1 MDYSKHGTHKKE
13 KHIRSDIPKA
23 KHKVSFNIFRIF
35 IFALIAIGV
44 MGISAAVGGL
54 RGVLDS
60 APQISVEDVIPE
72 GYKSFIYDRDG
83 NLLTQLYQPETNRIQ
98 KSISEIPEVL
108 QNAFIALEDER
119 FREHNGIDPKGI
131 VRAFVVGITSG
142 DFSEGAST
150 ITQQLLKINVFGG
163 GDEDSLLLKFKR
175 KFQEQYL
182 ALELEKN
189 MSKDEILEAYLNT
202 INLGA
207 STYGVEAASQRYFG
221 KSCSEV
227 NASEALELIRDGV
240 ISGGMIPKV
249 KCCVE
254 AIRRGVKKVFIIDG
268 RVPHAILIEVLS
280 DEGIGTMFY

>member
-1 MDYSKHGTHKKE
+1 MDYSKHGTQKKE

-35 IFALIAIGV
+35 IFLLITIGV
-44 MGISAAVGGL
+44 MGIAAGVGGMK
-54 RGVLDS
+54 GVLDS
-60 APQISVEDVIPE
+60 APEISVEDVMPQ

-98 KSISEIPEVL
+98 KDIGEIPKVL

-119 FREHNGIDPKGI
+119 FWEHNGIDPKGI
-131 VRAFVVGITSG
+131 VRAFFVGITSG

-150 ITQQLLKINVFGG
+150 LTQQLLKLNVFGG
-163 GDEDSLLLKFKR
+163 GAESSMLLKFKR

-189 MSKDEILEAYLNT
+189 MSKEEILEAYLNT

-207 STYGVEAASQRYFG
+207 STYGVEAACLRYFG

-227 NASEALELIRDGV
+227 TASEAAV
-240 ISGGMIPKV
+240 IAGIANSPTYFDPISYAGN
-249 KCCVE
+249 
-254 AIRRGVKKVFIIDG
+254 VF
-268 RVPHAILIEVLS
+268 
-280 DEGIGTMFY
+280 